1 MCFLLCRYYGRN
13 GLIKRL
19 NRGMERLL
27 KMLGELKGKIKGMK
41 TQKKGDPLD
50 LNKLQVRH
58 SVHFPTLRLPR
69 FFFRLKDFIHQEKT
83 KRRREMIEK
92 CPFFLGG

>member
-1 MCFLLCRYYGRN
+1 MKDEKPDNWTGPSFLNFVWVFLLCRYYGRN

-27 KMLGELKGKIKGMK
+27 KMLGEHKGKIKGMK

-58 SVHFPTLRLPR
+58 SVHSPTLRLPR
-69 FFFRLKDFIHQEKT
+69 FF
-83 KRRREMIEK
+83 
-92 CPFFLGG
+92 PFFLGG